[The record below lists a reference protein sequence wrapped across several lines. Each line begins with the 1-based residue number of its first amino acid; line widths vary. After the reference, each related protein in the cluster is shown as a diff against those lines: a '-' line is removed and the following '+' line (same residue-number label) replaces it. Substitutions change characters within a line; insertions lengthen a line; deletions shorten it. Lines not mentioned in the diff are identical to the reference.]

1 MNVSDAVS
9 DYLLDQMH
17 LDKGTV
23 QGYSHRL
30 TTFASWC
37 EENGVELEQ
46 VNNRQVQSFL
56 QWLRENKKP
65 QKKGQEQLSSFT
77 TAGYTLC
84 IKIFLTWCQKD
95 EEYSSYTSLARVKGI
110 KYPRKVQMLKHIF
123 TDEEIHTLMDAAKHQ
138 SKTHEYQLRDTAIV
152 SLLLDTGIRASELRS
167 LTIGNT
173 NLARMP
179 GEDSFIKVMGKG
191 RKEREVPVGHT
202 TRRNLSR
209 YLRQYRAHAPRNAPV
224 FVSRQGKGVLS
235 HQGLKD
241 VLLRIKEVSGLPA
254 DTPVHPH
261 KFRHTFATRFMQN
274 GGDVYTLS
282 RLLGHSSVA
291 ITEHY
296 LTSLGV
302 NTGRMRS
309 RMMDYSSI
317 VDSL

>member
-1 MNVSDAVS
+1 MN
-9 DYLLDQMH
+9 
-17 LDKGTV
+17 
-23 QGYSHRL
+23 
-30 TTFASWC
+30 
-37 EENGVELEQ
+37 
-46 VNNRQVQSFL
+46 
-56 QWLRENKKP
+56 
-65 QKKGQEQLSSFT
+65 
-77 TAGYTLC
+77 
-84 IKIFLTWCQKD
+84 I
-95 EEYSSYTSLARVKGI
+95 SSYQIRLNNDDLGTPQNPPGETSGPPFGHCSTGFDI
-110 KYPRKVQMLKHIF
+110 
-123 TDEEIHTLMDAAKHQ
+123 
-138 SKTHEYQLRDTAIV
+138 RDTAII

-209 YLRQYRAHAPRNAPV
+209 YLRQYRTHAPRNAPV